1 MKDYVDES
9 IEVSIDCNFGES
21 YDKEWALKDEGW
33 RDGKLEGKLEGKRE
47 NQIEIAKTMLKKNM
61 ELKDISEITGL
72 TIDEIKQL

>member
-33 RDGKLEGKLEGKRE
+33 RDGKLEGKR
-47 NQIEIAKTMLKKNM
+47 EIAKAMLKKNM
-61 ELKDISEITGL
+61 ELEDISEITGL
-72 TIDEIKQL
+72 AIEEIEKLQEN

>member
-33 RDGKLEGKLEGKRE
+33 RDGKLEGKRE
-47 NQIEIAKTMLKKNM
+47 NQIEIAKKLLSMNM
-61 ELKDISEITGL
+61 KIEDISHATGL
-72 TIDEIKQL
+72 STEEIKQL

>member
-33 RDGKLEGKLEGKRE
+33 RDGKLEGEKNK
-47 NQIEIAKTMLKKNM
+47 QIEIAKAMLLDKVSTDM
-61 ELKDISEITGL
+61 ISKYTGL
-72 TIDEIKQL
+72 SVEEIQKM

>member
-33 RDGKLEGKLEGKRE
+33 RDGKLEGEKNK
-47 NQIEIAKTMLKKNM
+47 QIEIAKTMLKEKIEIEM
-61 ELKDISEITGL
+61 ISKCVGL
-72 TIDEIKQL
+72 SIDEIEELQKM

>member
-33 RDGKLEGKLEGKRE
+33 RDGKLEGKRE
-47 NQIEIAKTMLKKNM
+47 NQIEIAKAMLVDKVSTDM
-61 ELKDISEITGL
+61 ISKYTGL
-72 TIDEIKQL
+72 YVEEIEELQKL

>member
-33 RDGKLEGKLEGKRE
+33 RDGKLEGKRE
-47 NQIEIAKTMLKKNM
+47 NQIEIAKIMLKDNVGM
-61 ELKDISEITGL
+61 ETISKYTGL
-72 TIDEIKQL
+72 SIEEINKLEND

>member
-33 RDGKLEGKLEGKRE
+33 RET
-47 NQIEIAKTMLKKNM
+47 QIEIAKTMLKKKM
-61 ELKDISEITGL
+61 ELEDISEITGL
-72 TIDEIKQL
+72 TIEEIEKL

>member
-33 RDGKLEGKLEGKRE
+33 RET
-47 NQIEIAKTMLKKNM
+47 QIEIAKTMLKEKIEIEM
-61 ELKDISEITGL
+61 ISKCVGL
-72 TIDEIKQL
+72 SIDEIEKL

>member
-33 RDGKLEGKLEGKRE
+33 RDGKLEGKRE
-47 NQIEIAKTMLKKNM
+47 KQIEIAKTMLKEKIEM
-61 ELKDISEITGL
+61 ISKCVGL
-72 TIDEIKQL
+72 SIDEIEELQES